1 MMAGPR
7 ALTRVKYTLLPPGE
21 ATAQRRAGVR
31 RLALAALG
39 ILLLVGLPV
48 HALAN
53 QTLEIGPVERV
64 VIPLDRDF
72 ERTYTW
78 RGTVQLAAPATTW
91 VWPTLH
97 FEGEPLGRTDVPGV
111 KIPTIR
117 TESYVEGELVTAASF
132 GGDFGAG
139 FSGADHYG
147 CLPRSACDW
156 PPLKWGVREV
166 DVVVVATV
174 THDGDPAA
182 RGLSQAYTLGPMQVI
197 LDRCPC
203 W

>member
-1 MMAGPR
+1 MAGPR
-7 ALTRVKYTLLPPGE
+7 APTRVKYTLLKPGE
-21 ATAQRRAGVR
+21 PQEQRRASLR
-31 RLALAALG
+31 RAAITTL
-39 ILLLVGLPV
+39 IVMLVVGLPV

-78 RGTVQLAAPATTW
+78 RGTVQLAAPASTW

-97 FEGEPLGRTDVPGV
+97 FAYEPIGRTNLERVQ
-111 KIPTIR
+111 IPTIH
-117 TESYVEGELVTAASF
+117 TESYVDGELVVTASF
-132 GGDFGAG
+132 AGEFGPRVVG
-139 FSGADHYG
+139 REVYG
-147 CLPRSACDW
+147 CSPRSACDW
-156 PPLKWGVREV
+156 PPLAWGFREAEV
-166 DVVVVATV
+166 MLVATV
-174 THDGDPAA
+174 THEGNPQA
-182 RGLSQAYTLGPMQVI
+182 RGLSQAYTLGPMQVV